1 MQEDR
6 ALDYYLNR
14 AFQRL
19 DLPDVASE
27 IKVERVYR
35 QLAGELISKLTP
47 KVMYH
52 EGELKLK
59 LSSPALKQE
68 MLTGGLHCYEEP
80 VESIENG
87 MPLRSWSVLEACSLC
102 VAAEL
107 ATVAYAVYPQT
118 IG

>member
-19 DLPDVASE
+19 DLPEVASE

-68 MLTGGLHCYEEP
+68 MLMRRESLMQKMNESLGGNIVRRVTL
-80 VESIENG
+80 
-87 MPLRSWSVLEACSLC
+87 L
-102 VAAEL
+102 
-107 ATVAYAVYPQT
+107 
-118 IG
+118 